1 MMPPNIVVVLADDL
15 GIGDLGPYG
24 SRLIR
29 TPAMTRLAADG
40 VVCEAMYAA
49 ASTDTP
55 SRAGLLTGRYGAR
68 YGLPASTAPGT
79 DAGLPPD
86 AVTVAK
92 LLGSAGYA
100 TGLFGQWR
108 LGAGPGRHPLD
119 HGFGRFEGTLYGTD
133 VTPLAWYEGR
143 KAVVDDA
150 DSALA
155 ARRLTDAALDFVDDH
170 RDGPFLAVLSH
181 LGPHAPYRVEPRFHG
196 ASAAGAYGDLVEQ
209 LDHYLGVLLRHLD
222 RRRLTRRTLVIV
234 TSDNGPRYEGRN
246 QERRGRKPEVFDGGV
261 RVPFLASWPS
271 VTRRTRDGTPRS
283 LLDLTPSLCALA
295 EVEPPD
301 GLDGEDMSALLSGR
315 PSPGRGPVYLF
326 FNEWLNAV
334 RSDCWKLHVAF
345 GAHRTAYM
353 PQLFDVTADVRE
365 AYNLAALNPGVV
377 ERLRGPL
384 EQLRDD
390 VAAEAA
396 ARKETTTV

>member
-1 MMPPNIVVVLADDL
+1 MMPPNVVVVLADDL
-15 GIGDLGPYG
+15 GIGDLGPSG
-24 SRLIR
+24 SRLVR
-29 TPAMTRLAADG
+29 TLAMTRLAADG

-49 ASTDTP
+49 APTGTP

-100 TGLFGQWR
+100 TGLFGQGR

-133 VTPLAWYEGR
+133 VMPLAWYEGR

-150 DSALA
+150 DPATA

-234 TSDNGPRYEGRN
+234 YCDDLGYGDPGCHGSPLVTTPVIDGMA
-246 QERRGRKPEVFDGGV
+246 RRGMR
-261 RVPFLASWPS
+261 LADFYAGAPTCTPS
-271 VTRRTRDGTPRS
+271 RAS
-283 LLDLTPSLCALA
+283 LLDRLLRAAREPRDRAL
-295 EVEPPD
+295 P
-301 GLDGEDMSALLSGR
+301 R
-315 PSPGRGPVYLF
+315 PHQR
-326 FNEWLNAV
+326 AV
-334 RSDCWKLHVAF
+334 VA
-345 GAHRTAYM
+345 R
-353 PQLFDVTADVRE
+353 
-365 AYNLAALNPGVV
+365 
-377 ERLRGPL
+377 
-384 EQLRDD
+384 D
-390 VAAEAA
+390 VAARLETVRGTVASPWRRQADGRTGMEVTVPYHTTAEVCIPVRGTAIRSLRSPLPA
-396 ARKETTTV
+396 ARDHPGGERYAVYRATAGTYRFTT